1 MDDSG
6 TPPLRK
12 TVRRKF
18 KPAQC
23 DAQKVVAM
31 EKVEETSGWSLKIK
45 WFHFLFSYFAEPH
58 AKWSAYRTGL
68 EIEFIA
74 FKLRNSVLVSLL
86 PYVFEK
92 KEDFEFFLFEV
103 ESVCHQNIYKVN
115 NKRRI
120 LHDIATGRLDQL
132 ETTHE
137 DIINLTRECKKLEW
151 CNVENE
157 GKKIVIQITKLCEKM
172 WLLINWCIVGRA
184 VLTVQNKSVIIIWY
198 SFLSTILHEQRP
210 YNVTV

>member
-1 MDDSG
+1 M
-6 TPPLRK
+6 
-12 TVRRKF
+12 
-18 KPAQC
+18 
-23 DAQKVVAM
+23 
-31 EKVEETSGWSLKIK
+31 
-45 WFHFLFSYFAEPH
+45 
-58 AKWSAYRTGL
+58 
-68 EIEFIA
+68 A

-92 KEDFEFFLFEV
+92 KEDFETFLFEV

-120 LHDIATGRLDQL
+120 LHDIAIGRLDQL

-151 CNVENE
+151 CDVENE

-172 WLLINWCIVGRA
+172 
-184 VLTVQNKSVIIIWY
+184 
-198 SFLSTILHEQRP
+198 
-210 YNVTV
+210 